1 MAVTHSVAARNAA
14 ANAVVDILDT
24 GTGAAEGSLII
35 QTAGSAEVATLPLSN
50 PAFGNASS
58 GTATA
63 NAITSD
69 TNATGGTAAKAALR
83 DRDDVE
89 TILCSVTASGG
100 GGDIIISNTS
110 VGAGDTV
117 SCSSLT
123 YSAPA

>member
-1 MAVTHSVAARNAA
+1 MAVTKSTAARNAA
-14 ANAVVDILDT
+14 CNAVVDILDT
-24 GTGAAEGSLII
+24 GSTDATGDLIL
-35 QTAGSAEVATLPLSN
+35 QTSGNVTVATLTLSN

-69 TNATGGTAAKAALR
+69 TNAVGGTVAKAALR
-83 DRDDVE
+83 DRDNNQ
-89 TILCSVTASGG
+89 TILGSVTASGG
-100 GGDIIISNTS
+100 GGDFIISNTS

-123 YSAPA
+123 YSDGP

>member
-24 GTGAAEGSLII
+24 GSADASGDLIL
-35 QTAGSAEVATLPLSN
+35 QTSGNVTVATLILSN
-50 PAFGNASS
+50 PAFGSASS

-69 TNATGGTAAKAALR
+69 TSAVGGTVAKAALR
-83 DRDDVE
+83 DRDNNQ
-89 TILCSVTASGG
+89 TILGSVTASGG
-100 GGDIIISNTS
+100 GGDFIISNTS
-110 VGAGDTV
+110 VGASDTV

-123 YSAPA
+123 YSAPP

>member
-1 MAVTHSVAARNAA
+1 MAVTHSTAARNAA
-14 ANAVVDILDT
+14 CNAVVDILDT
-24 GTGAAEGSLII
+24 GTGDAAGDLLI
-35 QTAGSAEVATLPLSN
+35 QTAGNSQVALLPLSN

-69 TNATGGTAAKAALR
+69 TAAAGGTAAKAALR
-83 DRDDVE
+83 DRDNNQ
-89 TILCSVTASGG
+89 TILGSVTAAGG
-100 GGDIIISNTS
+100 GGDFIISNTS

-123 YSAPA
+123 YSAPP

>member
-1 MAVTHSVAARNAA
+1 MAVTHSTAARNAA
-14 ANAVVDILDT
+14 CNAVVDILDT
-24 GTGAAEGSLII
+24 GSGDAAGDLFIMTS
-35 QTAGSAEVATLPLSN
+35 GNVEVALLSLSN

-69 TNATGGTAAKAALR
+69 TSADGGTAAKAALR
-83 DRDDVE
+83 DRDNNQ
-89 TILCSVTASGG
+89 TIMGSVTASGG
-100 GGDIIISNTS
+100 GGDFIISNTS

-123 YSAPA
+123 YSAPP